1 MNILGQLALQTG
13 SALIKGNPG
22 AFGLNYDKKQLEQQK
37 KLQDL
42 QIKGNKQMI
51 DYSSEMQRKMWEY
64 TNYGNQRKQMERAGL
79 NPALMYQQAGA
90 GVTGTASGNVSGGNS
105 SDASSRQLADIQ
117 SQGMALQLAKLASE
131 IDVNKSV
138 AEVNRANA
146 DLSGAKTN
154 ATWQEVE
161 KLIVDTEMAK
171 DLAWITKIDADFAY
185 EYKRV
190 LTDKLIGEKN
200 ITMEQKD
207 NIKKSTELLS
217 DNMRKIDQEIE
228 NLKTQNNL
236 NEEQI
241 KAVKAGVLETFG
253 KISLMSK
260 QEIATTYTGEET
272 RLNNILLKDV
282 TDHIG
287 GSTMQIGKLSLPFI
301 TTILKS
307 LIEKSR

>member
-13 SALIKGNPG
+13 SALIKGNPE

-190 LTDKLIGEKN
+190 LTD
-200 ITMEQKD
+200 
-207 NIKKSTELLS
+207 
-217 DNMRKIDQEIE
+217 
-228 NLKTQNNL
+228 
-236 NEEQI
+236 
-241 KAVKAGVLETFG
+241 
-253 KISLMSK
+253 IS
-260 QEIATTYTGEET
+260 
-272 RLNNILLKDV
+272 
-282 TDHIG
+282 
-287 GSTMQIGKLSLPFI
+287 
-301 TTILKS
+301 
-307 LIEKSR
+307 

>member
-1 MNILGQLALQTG
+1 
-13 SALIKGNPG
+13 
-22 AFGLNYDKKQLEQQK
+22 
-37 KLQDL
+37 
-42 QIKGNKQMI
+42 MI